1 MKKSSCIVPCLVLL
15 VCFQCEAALKA
26 PTSLTCEY
34 VKDPSVVDV
43 AQPRLAWINR
53 AEKGERGQVQAAY
66 QIRVAGS
73 KDALADADLWES
85 GKVISGQSTRVVYR
99 GQALPSQQPCWWQV
113 RVWGREGK
121 ASGWSKP
128 AFWRMGLLRPSD
140 WQAQWIGAPWQGEDP
155 IPRPGWP
162 GKEIEAFGPP
172 APLLKKTVTL
182 DKEIDQAV
190 AYVTGLGYFEFY
202 VNGQR
207 VGEDVLVPNQTNYGK
222 RPKLPEFLI
231 SVEDNFREY
240 KVMYLAYDITDKLR
254 IGKNALGSV
263 LGNGFYD
270 PAMFWCEGYGTPR
283 FLGQIHIRYKDGT
296 ETVVASDTTWKAAK
310 SPIVKNMLYYGE
322 TYDARLERDGWC
334 MPNYDD
340 SSWTAAAKRERPF
353 GKLVA
358 HTPYPDRIMERI
370 QPVGIKKLDNGNTF
384 VDFGVEVTGWVR
396 LTGVEAP
403 AGHKIDLSFNSNLYS
418 GDNTYIC
425 RGQGPESYAP
435 RFNWFVFSGVEIA
448 NWPGELRPEQITAE
462 VVHTHVEESAVFETS
477 NPLFNDI
484 NKIWRRSQTDNMHG
498 GIASDCPQRERNA
511 YTGDGQVA
519 CTTVMHNYDAQ
530 SFYYKWIQDILA
542 AQNPETGYVPNGA
555 PWEPGCGGGV
565 AWGAA
570 MCIMPWEFY
579 LHYGALDM
587 LQDNYEGMKGY
598 VRYMQTWV
606 DTDGIMFS
614 QIIDKKKGTPLK
626 WFNLGDWCMPGDIV
640 PDDLVHTFY
649 FWRCAD
655 IASKTAKR
663 LGRNR
668 EAKKFAELAK
678 ATQQAFQLRFY
689 QKDKGTYGNG
699 GANILALEMGVP
711 PSQYDAVITALKA
724 NIEAN
729 KGHLDTGIFGS
740 QFFFEV
746 LTRIGLNDLAYQAM
760 NKRTQPSFGYWLQQ
774 GATTTREKWGS
785 SGSHNHPMF
794 GGALT
799 WFYRSLAGMNADPEQ
814 PGYEHIVFKP
824 HPVKDLSYVKYINNT
839 ARGKAGI
846 VWRQKD
852 GAFTME
858 VTVPVG
864 STATVHVPA
873 RDKSQVYES
882 DVLASKAHAVTFLR
896 KDGDYAV
903 YRVPSGIYRFTVK
916 D

>member
-1 MKKSSCIVPCLVLL
+1 MKKSVYSVIGIVLL
-15 VCFQCEAALKA
+15 LCLQCDAALKA

-34 VKDPSVVDV
+34 VKSPSVVDV
-43 AQPRLAWINR
+43 AQPRLAWINL
-53 AEKGERGQVQAAY
+53 AEKAERGQVQTAY

-73 KDALADADLWES
+73 KDRLADPDLWDS
-85 GKVISGQSTRVVYR
+85 AKVVSRQSTRVAYHGKV
-99 GQALPSQQPCWWQV
+99 LNSQQPCWWQV
-113 RVWGREGK
+113 RVWDKEGK
-121 ASGWSKP
+121 ASPWSKP
-128 AFWRMGLLRPSD
+128 AFWRMGLLDPSD

-155 IPRPGWP
+155 MPRPGWP
-162 GKEIEAFGPP
+162 NKKIEEYGPP
-172 APLLKKTVTL
+172 APLLRKTVTL
-182 DKEIDQAV
+182 EKEIDQAV

-231 SVEDNFREY
+231 SVDDNFREY
-240 KVMYLAYDITDKLR
+240 KVMYLAYDITDKLKV
-254 IGKNALGSV
+254 GGNAFGSI

-270 PAMFWCEGYGTPR
+270 PSMFWCEGYGTPR

-296 ETVVASDTTWKAAK
+296 ETVVVSDTSWKAAK

-322 TYDARLERDGWC
+322 IYDAHLERDAWC
-334 MPNYDD
+334 TPGYDD
-340 SSWTAAAKRERPF
+340 SSWTAVAKRKRPF

-370 QPVGIKKLDNGNTF
+370 KPVGIKKLENGNTF

-396 LTGVEAP
+396 LTGIEAP

-425 RGQGPESYAP
+425 RGQGSESYAP
-435 RFNWFVFSGVEIA
+435 RFNWFVFSGVEIT
-448 NWPGELRPEQITAE
+448 NWPGELKPEQITAE
-462 VVHTHVEESAVFETS
+462 VVYTHVEESAVFETS

-530 SFYYKWIQDILA
+530 SFYYKWIQDILG

-598 VRYMQTWV
+598 VRYMQRWV
-606 DTDGIMFS
+606 DKDGIMFS
-614 QIIDKKKGTPLK
+614 KIPDKKKGTPLK

-649 FWRCAD
+649 LWRCAD
-655 IASKTAKR
+655 ITSKTAKR
-663 LGRNR
+663 LGRDR
-668 EAKKFAELAK
+668 EAKVYMDLAH
-678 ATQQAFQLRFY
+678 ATRQAFQRRYY
-689 QKDKGTYGNG
+689 QKDRGTYGNG

-711 PSQYDAVITALKA
+711 QSQYDSVIAAFKA
-724 NIEAN
+724 NVKAN

-746 LTRIGLNDLAYQAM
+746 LTKNGLHELAYRAM

-774 GATTTREKWGS
+774 GATTTREKWDSG
-785 SGSHNHPMF
+785 GSHNHPMF

-799 WFYRSLAGMNADPEQ
+799 WFYRSLAGMSADPDR

-824 HPVKDLSYVKYINNT
+824 YPVKDLSYVKYINNT

-846 VWRQKD
+846 VWQQKS
-852 GAFTME
+852 GEFTMR
-858 VTVPVG
+858 VVVPVG

-873 RDKSQVYES
+873 RGPKQVYES
-882 DVLASKAHAVTFLR
+882 GAIASKAREVAFAR
-896 KDGDYAV
+896 QDGD
-903 YRVPSGIYRFTVK
+903 
-916 D
+916 